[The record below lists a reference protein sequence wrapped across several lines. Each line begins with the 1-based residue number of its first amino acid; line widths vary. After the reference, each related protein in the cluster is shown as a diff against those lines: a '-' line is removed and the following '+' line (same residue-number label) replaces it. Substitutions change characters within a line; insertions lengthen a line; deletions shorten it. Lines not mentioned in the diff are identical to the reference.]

1 MFRGKVI
8 GSGFAYGQLRWLRSK
23 LLAPIFA
30 IGIVLLG
37 AAAPQSSS
45 SGAPPPTPSATAGTP
60 AYDHRFG
67 PNPYL
72 PSEAQADFQGFL
84 KPSDFPTAEY
94 CGKCHEDAHREWR
107 ESAHANSFR
116 EPFYVKN
123 VNLLIDGKGIEY
135 TRHCE
140 GCHNPIALFSGALT
154 KGSKIGRSFDQDG
167 ITCSVCHSIEK
178 VQNTSGTGS
187 YVMGKPA
194 VMVNED
200 GTPRAGLPSFDDIFA
215 HPELHRRAVMRDFYK
230 TPEFC
235 AVCHKAAL
243 PQIINDYKWLR
254 AFSVYDEWQNSSWSR
269 QSPLPFYK
277 KDQIS
282 TCQTCHMPPSPAEK
296 DYGAKN
302 GAIASHRWLAAN
314 TAIPFYFGYDA
325 QLQKVEEFLRT
336 DRFGIDFFAI
346 RKGAGETEP
355 LLAPLDHQSFSLAP
369 GENVQMSIV
378 IQNKGMGH
386 TFVPEQRDFYES
398 WVEFYVT
405 DRAGRTIYHS
415 GFIKPDGFLDENAHS
430 YTNRLISQDGKLLDK
445 HEVWQTRVKAYDNT
459 VGPGRSDLVR
469 YEFQI
474 PKDAVGPL
482 NATVKVNYR
491 RFRRGFTNW
500 VLGKSVDY
508 PLVAMQAKKVELQL
522 GENPAVTTAPDPN
535 EYLRWNNYGIA
546 LLDQQQYWLAAEAFT
561 HVTQLKPDYVD
572 GYVNIAIA
580 NYIGERYDAAA
591 PALAKAL
598 QMSPGYPRALYYQ
611 ALLDRRAGHLDEAAA
626 KLKQV
631 QAQFP
636 RFRDAYDQLGDIYY
650 IQKKYGLAKEQYV
663 GLQGIDPDDSSAHH
677 HLSQIY
683 ARLGM
688 RDKALEEAKLFNE
701 QKDDPSA
708 LNYAL
713 EFFKDHPEMAR
724 ESVPWHLHTDHTVAN
739 GKPQVAG
746 GTEAQ

>member
-1 MFRGKVI
+1 MFRDSLI
-8 GSGFAYGQLRWLRSK
+8 GSDFARRQLRCLRASASV
-23 LLAPIFA
+23 LLMFGVAA
-30 IGIVLLG
+30 VLLG
-37 AAAPQSSS
+37 SSSQQSSAPAAAN
-45 SGAPPPTPSATAGTP
+45 TSAQPATSP
-60 AYDHRFG
+60 AYDYHFG

-72 PSEAQADFQGFL
+72 PSEAKADFQGFL

-154 KGSKIGRSFDQDG
+154 KGSKIDRSFDQDG
-167 ITCSVCHSIEK
+167 ITCSVCHSIK
-178 VQNTSGTGS
+178 KIQNTSGTGS

-200 GTPRAGLPSFDDIFA
+200 GTPREGLPTYDEIFA

-243 PQIINDYKWLR
+243 PQSINDYKWQR

-277 KDQIS
+277 KDQVS
-282 TCQTCHMPPSPAEK
+282 TCQTCHMPPTPAAK

-302 GAIASHRWLAAN
+302 GTIASHRWLAAN
-314 TAIPFYFGYDA
+314 TAIPFYFKYDA
-325 QLQKVEEFLRT
+325 QLQKVEEFLRA
-336 DRFGIDFFAI
+336 DRFGIDFFGI

-355 LLAPLDHQSFSLAP
+355 LLAPMEHQNFSLAP
-369 GENVQMSIV
+369 GDDVQMSIV

-398 WVEFYVT
+398 WVEFFVS
-405 DRAGRTIYHS
+405 DRAGHTIYHS

-430 YTNRLISQDGKLLDK
+430 YTNRLISKEGKLLVK
-445 HEVWQTRVKAYDNT
+445 HEVWETRVKAYDNPL
-459 VGPGRSDLVR
+459 GPGRSDLVR

-482 NATVKVNYR
+482 TATVKVNYR

-500 VLGKSVDY
+500 VLGQSVDY
-508 PLVAMQAKKVELQL
+508 PLVAMAAKKIQLQL
-522 GENPAVTTAPDPN
+522 GENPAATTPDAS

-546 LLDQQQYWLAAEAFT
+546 LLDQQQYWLAAAAFT

-572 GYVNIAIA
+572 GYVNIGIA
-580 NYIGERYDAAA
+580 NYMGERYDQAA
-591 PALAKAL
+591 PNFAKAL
-598 QMSPGYPRALYYQ
+598 AMSPGYPRALYYQ

-636 RFRDAYDQLGDIYY
+636 RFRDSYDQLGDIYY
-650 IQKKYGLAKEQYV
+650 VQKKYELAKEQYF

>member
-1 MFRGKVI
+1 
-8 GSGFAYGQLRWLRSK
+8 
-23 LLAPIFA
+23 
-30 IGIVLLG
+30 
-37 AAAPQSSS
+37 
-45 SGAPPPTPSATAGTP
+45 
-60 AYDHRFG
+60 
-67 PNPYL
+67 L

-154 KGSKIGRSFDQDG
+154 KGSKIDRAFDQDG

-178 VQNTSGTGS
+178 IQNTSGTGS
-187 YVMGKPA
+187 YVMGRPA

-200 GTPRAGLPSFDDIFA
+200 GSPRPGLPTYDEIFA
-215 HPELHRRAVMRDFYK
+215 HPELHKRAVMRDFYK

-243 PQIINDYKWLR
+243 PEIINDYKWLR
-254 AFSVYDEWQNSSWSR
+254 AFSVYDEWQQSSWSR

-277 KDQIS
+277 KDQVWV
-282 TCQTCHMPPSPAEK
+282 CQTCHMPPVEAHS
-296 DYGAKN
+296 DYGAKS
-302 GAIASHRWLAAN
+302 GMIASHRWLAAN
-314 TAIPFYFGYDA
+314 TAIPFYYGYDK
-325 QLQKVEEFLRT
+325 QLEKVEEFLRA
-336 DRFGIDFFAI
+336 DRFGIDFFGI
-346 RKGAGETEP
+346 RKGSDDSQP
-355 LLAPLDHQSFSLAP
+355 LLAPMDHQSFTLAP
-369 GENVQMSIV
+369 GDSVQMSIV
-378 IQNKGMGH
+378 IQNKGIGH

-398 WVEFYVT
+398 WVEFFVT
-405 DRAGRTIYHS
+405 DHAGRTIYHS

-430 YTNRLISQDGKLLDK
+430 YTNRLISKDGQLLDR
-445 HEVWQTRVKAYDNT
+445 HQVWDTRVKAYDNT
-459 VGPGRSDLVR
+459 IGPGRSDLVR
-469 YEFQI
+469 YEFEV

-482 NATVKVNYR
+482 TATVKVNYR

-508 PLVAMQAKKVELQL
+508 PMVAMTSKKIELQL
-522 GENPAVTTAPDPN
+522 GENSAAATPDPN

-561 HVTQLKPDYVD
+561 KVTQLKPDYVD
-572 GYVNIAIA
+572 GYVNIGVA

-591 PALAKAL
+591 PAFAKAL
-598 QMSPGYPRALYYQ
+598 QMSPGYSRALYYQ
-611 ALLDRRAGHLDEAAA
+611 ALLDRRNGHLDDAAA

-631 QAQFP
+631 QASFP
-636 RFRDAYDQLGDIYY
+636 RFRDSYDQLGDIYY
-650 IQKKYGLAKEQYV
+650 IQKKYELAKEQYL

-688 RDKALEEAKLFNE
+688 RAKALEEAKLFNE

-713 EFFKDHPEMAR
+713 EFFKDHPEIAR
-724 ESVPWHLHTDHTVAN
+724 ESVPWHLHSNHTISN
-739 GKPQVAG
+739 GKPQVSA